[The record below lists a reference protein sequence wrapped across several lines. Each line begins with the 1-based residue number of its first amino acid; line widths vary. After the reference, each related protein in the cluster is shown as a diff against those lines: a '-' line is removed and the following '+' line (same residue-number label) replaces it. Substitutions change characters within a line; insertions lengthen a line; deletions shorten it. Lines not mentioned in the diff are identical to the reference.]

1 MRAVSKEEICKAYL
15 AAHSGEDLPDIID
28 HKILSILLQ
37 RGTIAGSAY
46 RDDTAHHLQTEYRVL
61 ANYKE
66 FIVRFRAYVHYY
78 LSFFYNYYWNE
89 EGYVALAAKPLTDF
103 SLSAFEA
110 LKAQYKPEEIMQCIA
125 DFPTA
130 LAIFFKGAGKASV
143 IGEYF
148 VNCSES
154 KSRIT
159 RYLKAKEFLAQRE
172 SALQERL
179 KYAKTEEDKFQVE
192 IESRRLKKQWPFAKN
207 WSGAEIIDANKLS
220 SHLVTK
226 FFPALNR
233 HFDKLQREWY
243 EIRYKLVSANDDIEV
258 AYFLDRTIVQLAED
272 KKQLI
277 GIHSHVA
284 MESIATQTG
293 PRKFARRD

>member
-1 MRAVSKEEICKAYL
+1 M
-15 AAHSGEDLPDIID
+15 
-28 HKILSILLQ
+28 
-37 RGTIAGSAY
+37 
-46 RDDTAHHLQTEYRVL
+46 
-61 ANYKE
+61 
-66 FIVRFRAYVHYY
+66 
-78 LSFFYNYYWNE
+78 
-89 EGYVALAAKPLTDF
+89 
-103 SLSAFEA
+103 
-110 LKAQYKPEEIMQCIA
+110 
-125 DFPTA
+125 
-130 LAIFFKGAGKASV
+130 

-159 RYLKAKEFLAQRE
+159 RYLKAKEFFAQRE

-179 KYAKTEEDKFQVE
+179 KYAKTEEDKSQVE

-207 WSGAEIIDANKLS
+207 WSGAKIIDANKLS
-220 SHLVTK
+220 SHPVTK

-233 HFDKLQREWY
+233 HFDKLHMKWY
-243 EIRYKLVSANDDIEV
+243 KIRYKLVSANDDLEL
-258 AYFLDRTIVQLAED
+258 AYFLDSTIVQLAED

-284 MESIATQTG
+284 MESVATQTG